1 MDGELFREVIQR
13 VKRVA
18 GIETLLILA
27 VAALDLAVVARGI
40 RADQLVPDAQLGR
53 SPFKQRRQI
62 ALAVGKTVGKFG
74 PIVSLNTLHLYAPA
88 GVPRPQLPQE
98 GWTAPDRRRETA
110 DA

>member
-27 VAALDLAVVARGI
+27 VAALDLAIVARGVG
-40 RADQLVPDAQLGR
+40 ADQLMPDAKRGS
-53 SPFKQRRQI
+53 SPLKQRRQI

-74 PIVSLNTLHLYAPA
+74 PVVRPDIFHWYASA
-88 GVPRPQLPQE
+88 GSRQRNR
-98 GWTAPDRRRETA
+98 WTAPDRRREIA

>member
-27 VAALDLAVVARGI
+27 VAALDLAVVARGVG
-40 RADQLVPDAQLGR
+40 ADQLMPDAKRGS
-53 SPFKQRRQI
+53 SPLKQRRQI

-74 PIVSLNTLHLYAPA
+74 PVVRPDIFHWYASA
-88 GVPRPQLPQE
+88 GSRQRNR
-98 GWTAPDRRRETA
+98 WTAPDRRRETA